1 MRTRATLYLF
11 VLLLGAAAA
20 LRAEPGPDASPGAV
34 PFDALE
40 IFSRKDLSTEINLEG
55 ALLQLVASATAA
67 DDPEFS
73 RLVSG
78 LQAIRVQVAPLTAID
93 PAKVRA
99 KLDQTVHW
107 LESRGWTA
115 VVRTR
120 EKGEETYIYTK
131 QVKGEIV
138 GLAVLSFEPGKEA
151 SVVNIVGRLD
161 PAQIG
166 RIGQGLHVRQ
176 LDKVPH
182 RDRDNK
188 DRDKDKNKDKD
199 KDKPGD
205 ARHPG

>member
-1 MRTRATLYLF
+1 LKL
-11 VLLLGAAAA
+11 
-20 LRAEPGPDASPGAV
+20 
-34 PFDALE
+34 
-40 IFSRKDLSTEINLEG
+40 I
-55 ALLQLVASATAA
+55 ASAAGE

-78 LQAIRVQVAPLTAID
+78 LQAIRVQVAPLTAAD

-115 VVRTR
+115 VVRTK

-131 QVKGEIV
+131 QVKGEMV

-151 SVVNIVGRLD
+151 SVVNIVGHLD

-166 RIGQGLHVRQ
+166 RIGRKFDVPH
-176 LDKVPH
+176 LDKLPP
-182 RDRDNK
+182 
-188 DRDKDKNKDKD
+188 KDKSKD
-199 KDKPGD
+199 KDKPRD
-205 ARHPG
+205 PKHPG

>member
-1 MRTRATLYLF
+1 MRIRATLCLF
-11 VLLLGAAAA
+11 LLLLGAGAARA
-20 LRAEPGPDASPGAV
+20 AEPGPDASPGAV

-40 IFSRKDLSTEINLEG
+40 IFSRQDLTTEINLEG
-55 ALLQLVASATAA
+55 ALLKLVASATSA

-78 LQAIRVQVAPLTAID
+78 LQAIRVQVAPLTSID

-115 VVRTR
+115 AVRTR
-120 EKGEETYIYTK
+120 EKEEETYIYTK

-138 GLAVLSFEPGKEA
+138 GLAVLSFQPGKEA

-176 LDKVPH
+176 LDRVPP
-182 RDRDNK
+182 K
-188 DRDKDKNKDKD
+188 A
-199 KDKPGD
+199 KDKPRD
-205 ARHPG
+205 ARRPG